1 MVLVVPTV
9 LFEPTAGIPPVTVDG
24 DWTGAAVPAV
34 APAGVAV
41 CVPDEIPDVPDPAV
55 GVVPI
60 VPAPVVAGVPGVAVP
75 PVCAIAHVAARSNP
89 NVNPKIL
96 CIVSPSLPRVLVFAY
111 IRGAMGIRKCGM
123 AKPLCFREFHTHSV

>member
-9 LFEPTAGIPPVTVDG
+9 LFEPTAGIPPFTVDG

-55 GVVPI
+55 GI
-60 VPAPVVAGVPGVAVP
+60 VPVVAGVPGVAVP
-75 PVCAIAHVAARSNP
+75 PVCAIAHVAVRSNP
-89 NVNPKIL
+89 NVSPRIL
-96 CIVSPSLPRVLVFAY
+96 CIASPSLPRVFGFRLYEVRWAY
-111 IRGAMGIRKCGM
+111 VNVGWPNRSA
-123 AKPLCFREFHTHSV
+123 F